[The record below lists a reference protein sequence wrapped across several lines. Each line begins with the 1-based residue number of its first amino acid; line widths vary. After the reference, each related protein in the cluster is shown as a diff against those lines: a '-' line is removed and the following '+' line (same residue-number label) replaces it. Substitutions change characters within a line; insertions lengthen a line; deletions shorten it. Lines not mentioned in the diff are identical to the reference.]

1 MIFWCIFCH
10 EHIYMKIKLILLA
23 IAFMLPPKL
32 HAQKL
37 EFDIIWLGKIGKL
50 HIQRTAD
57 EDSTCTSINSV
68 VKIPFYKLSWA
79 TTLSTIDGKL
89 ATSIYQQL
97 LNNNKREFTEI
108 TMKADNL
115 WQLTDNEGK
124 KETITIRHLF
134 YVSDLYFKEPVNEA
148 YIFSERFGR
157 SLPIINNGNGHYTLM
172 LPDDNDCEYF
182 YENGLCKMVKAKN
195 GSRTIKMVLNE
206 AA

>member
-1 MIFWCIFCH
+1 MFCH
-10 EHIYMKIKLILLA
+10 EHVYMKIKLILLLA
-23 IAFMLPPKL
+23 IALMFQPKV

-57 EDSTCTSINSV
+57 EDSTFTSINSV
-68 VKIPFYKLSWA
+68 VKIPFYKLTWA
-79 TTLSTIDGKL
+79 TTLT
-89 ATSIYQQL
+89 TSNGELTTSNYQQL
-97 LNNNKREFTEI
+97 LNDNKREFTEI

-157 SLPIINNGNGHYTLM
+157 SLPIVNNGNGHYTLM